1 MATNTPKLN
10 LVKPEMSDYADI
22 RVLNGNMDILD
33 KEIGGLDYVKN
44 VVKSDSGLTFTK
56 KDDTE
61 IQVPLNYMPTTGG
74 NFTGDITV
82 KNKEVVTIV
91 DSWYDEDAT
100 QYWIK
105 YSDGQLIQQLFI
117 LNEVTTPGK
126 YMKVVTLSTPF
137 IDTNYHV
144 SFVGEA
150 KSTHYPVEN
159 NGYSPTICGKTNTN
173 TTAGCTAK
181 TNTNVSVMF
190 DTWADVN
197 MLCVGRWK

>member
-1 MATNTPKLN
+1 MATNTPNYN
-10 LVKPEMSDYADI
+10 LVKPELNDFADI
-22 RVLNGNMDILD
+22 RVLNGNMDIIDTQL
-33 KEIGGLDYVKN
+33 KKA
-44 VVKSDSGLTFTK
+44 SDIDLSNYATK
-56 KDDTE
+56 PELEK
-61 IQVPLNYMPTTGG
+61 YMPITGG

-82 KNKEVVTIV
+82 KNKEVVSIV
-91 DSWYDEDAT
+91 DSWYSEDST

-126 YMKVVTLSTPF
+126 YMKVVTLLTPF

-150 KSTHYPVEN
+150 KSTHYPVDN

-173 TTAGCTAK
+173 TTTGCTAK